1 MMKIDKEAIRRFTSG
16 KHSYNDNLKVSSYFI
31 EKEYDDALR
40 ELLNKDWEKTDMSE
54 DNEYDLE
61 GVLNRLHDKINLLST
76 KTIRKNRM
84 LKLFSRCASILFIP
98 LIMATILL
106 SIHNLNK
113 KESVVAWA
121 EIHSPLG
128 TRTNFQLPDGTTG
141 WLNSG
146 STLKYPLDFSDHRI
160 VKLSGEAWFDVVHID
175 FSNFKVETSGFDV
188 KVTGTIL
195 NVVAYKNDN
204 FFEVILEEGSVI
216 VENKDIDFRGKL
228 LPDQRLV
235 YNKDT
240 QELSQ
245 TNIDSRSYT
254 SWKDGTLIF
263 YNEPMSEIARR
274 LGHRYNAE
282 IILHG
287 DELKSSIFRATFQDE
302 NIEEI
307 CKLLATVAPIKYVI
321 HDRRVE
327 SDGSFPP
334 YKIEMWLIE

>member
-1 MMKIDKEAIRRFTSG
+1 MKIDKEAIRRFTSG
-16 KHSYNDNLKVSSYFI
+16 KHSYNDNLKVFSYFF

-40 ELLNKDWEKTDMSE
+40 ELLNEEWEKTEMSE
-54 DNEYDLE
+54 DDEYDLDS
-61 GVLNRLHDKINLLST
+61 VLNKLHDKIGLLST
-76 KTIRKNRM
+76 KTIRKDRI
-84 LKLFSRCASILFIP
+84 LKIFSRCASILFIP

-106 SIHNLNK
+106 SILNFK

-128 TRTNFQLPDGTTG
+128 TRTSFQLPDGTLG

-146 STLKYPLDFSDHRI
+146 STLKYPLDFSNHRI
-160 VKLSGEAWFDVVHID
+160 VKLSGEAWLDVAHID
-175 FSNFKVETSGFDV
+175 FSNFKVETSEFDV
-188 KVTGTIL
+188 KVAGTTL
-195 NVVAYKNDN
+195 NVVAYENDN
-204 FFEVILEEGSVI
+204 FFEVILEDGSVI
-216 VENKDIDFRGKL
+216 VENKDIGFRGKL
-228 LPDQRLV
+228 LPNQRLI

-245 TNIDSRSYT
+245 TNIDSKAYT

-263 YNEPMSEIARR
+263 YNKPMSEIARQ

-282 IILHG
+282 IILYG
-287 DELKSSIFRATFQDE
+287 EELKSSIFRATFQDE

-321 HDRRVE
+321 HDRRAE

-334 YKIEMWLIE
+334 HKIEMWLIE